1 MDNLIKNSLNGIPVS
16 DFLIIDVHAHIGYSC
31 AYNTTFDGSAEA
43 LIKTMDRIGIK
54 KMFISSF
61 DAISKFTR
69 TGNLQVLEVMKKYPD
84 RLLGY
89 VFVETDEPENTVFE
103 LEWALENGFSGIKI
117 HSTRGEPIINYE
129 SENYRLLFEFA
140 NMHKMKILT
149 HTYGWEL
156 PGMEKL
162 FEKYSDIQFILAH
175 AGAQNKENYV
185 KMATT
190 FPNVWLETCLA
201 GCYRGLIEYFV
212 EAGLADRLLWGSD
225 SGYYAA
231 EHQFGR
237 VAFANISETDKIKIL
252 GSNAIK
258 LFDLKD

>member
-1 MDNLIKNSLNGIPVS
+1 MKKSLNGIPVR
-16 DFLIIDVHAHIGYSC
+16 DFSIIDVHAHIGYSC
-31 AYNTTFDGSAEA
+31 AHNTTFDGSAEG
-43 LIKTMDRIGIK
+43 LIKTMDRIGIQ

-69 TGNLQVLEVMKKYPD
+69 TGNLQVLEAMKRYPG

-89 VFVETDEPENTVFE
+89 VFVETDDPGNTVSE
-103 LEWALENGFSGIKI
+103 LKWAFENGFSGIKI
-117 HSTRGEPIINYE
+117 HSTRGEPVINYE
-129 SENYRLLFEFA
+129 SENYRALFEFA
-140 NMHKMKILT
+140 NINKMKILA

-156 PGMEKL
+156 AGMENL
-162 FEKYSDIQFILAH
+162 FDRYSGIQFILAH

-185 KMATT
+185 KMAIE

-212 EAGLADRLLWGSD
+212 EAGLVDRLLWGSD

-231 EHQFGR
+231 EQQFGR
-237 VAFANISETDKIKIL
+237 VAFANISEMDKIKIL
-252 GSNAIK
+252 GTNAIN
-258 LFDLKD
+258 LFNLKG